1 MHQFLQRSGAE
12 LIRSAGKYSYGN
24 DGLSLRTGSFSSLF
38 AKLYL
43 QRRIAMIISYVDPQ
57 TLPGE
62 VRLLRGSL
70 ESALTRV
77 SPAVGAMTD
86 FSTETPARVVP
97 GRQIDDAL
105 QDMVRAGIRSLL
117 VVDEGAALLGL
128 ITAADILGT
137 RPIQFLQNPLCESH
151 PCRHQDI
158 RVADIMTP
166 WAQLRLLDYHQV
178 TMASAGDLADQ
189 FRGTDTTH
197 VLVIE
202 RAAVGTGQVRGL
214 ISRSRLL
221 RQLGA
226 QNDESHGINH

>member
-1 MHQFLQRSGAE
+1 ML
-12 LIRSAGKYSYGN
+12 
-24 DGLSLRTGSFSSLF
+24 
-38 AKLYL
+38 
-43 QRRIAMIISYVDPQ
+43 ISYVDPQ

-62 VRLLRGSL
+62 VLLLRGTL
-70 ESALTRV
+70 ESAITLS
-77 SPAVGAMTD
+77 SPGVGAMTD
-86 FSTETPARVVP
+86 FATETPACVVP
-97 GRQIDDAL
+97 GRHIDDAL

-178 TMASAGDLADQ
+178 TVASAGDLADQ
-189 FRGTDTTH
+189 LRGAHITH

-202 RAAVGTGQVRGL
+202 RAALGTGRVRGL

-226 QNDESHGINH
+226 QNDESRGIAH